1 MLLVLATLQEYVRM
15 VAVET
20 VGQLTLEVPR
30 PKRSSGEQQD
40 PIRFLRWPFWL
51 VKIWVLC
58 AVVPRVSWKH
68 TNFCMC
74 QTAQAQAKFGAFAS
88 RRSKSRGEAVFIFFC
103 WESCGVWTCL
113 FLKKNTGTFWA
124 GSRFPFRAGF
134 NHAMLIWV
142 HSFVS

>member
-51 VKIWVLC
+51 VNIWVLC
-58 AVVPRVSWKH
+58 AVVPCVSWKH

-74 QTAQAQAKFGAFAS
+74 QTAAGTSEVWCVCSEKIQVTRWFFPRWWS
-88 RRSKSRGEAVFIFFC
+88 CVYFFC
-103 WESCGVWTCL
+103 WERLDLPVC
-113 FLKKNTGTFWA
+113 LKKNTGTFWA
-124 GSRFPFRAGF
+124 GSWYFLSGQTW
-134 NHAMLIWV
+134 LKTTQC
-142 HSFVS
+142 